1 MLYDLA
7 YCFYSNLMVYYRPT
21 SLIGDFFM
29 KKWKQTLIVTSSV
42 LLLTIAHFSAASL
55 KATDNFAVNG
65 KVSICHATASSTNPY
80 VQEDPN
86 ISNNGDLDGGH
97 LNHTGPVYPASNWG
111 DIIPPYTFTYCADG
125 GYTLIGSICEK
136 NSKPD
141 EAPMIFL
148 YNGLNWTTAGQAIY
162 NNQCVYNTTTP
173 TPSVTPTVTPSVT
186 PSVTPTITPSI
197 TPTVTPTVTPIV
209 TVTPTIT
216 PTPTTDPC
224 ANNACVTPT
233 PTPTSS
239 GCTSNCGSSNNNS
252 SSGGSS
258 SSQPI
263 QAVLGTS
270 TMADTGTFTQ
280 NMMTL
285 LFTLGMMILAL
296 GAKSYAK
303 EKKN

>member
-1 MLYDLA
+1 
-7 YCFYSNLMVYYRPT
+7 
-21 SLIGDFFM
+21 M
-29 KKWKQTLIVTSSV
+29 KTWKRTLIVTSSV
-42 LLLTIAHFSAASL
+42 LLLAIAHFSAPSL

-125 GYTLIGSICEK
+125 GYTLIGSVCEK
-136 NSKPD
+136 NKKSNETPV
-141 EAPMIFL
+141 IFS
-148 YNGLNWTTAGQAIY
+148 YIGLNWTTAGQTIY

-186 PSVTPTITPSI
+186 PTITPSI
-197 TPTVTPTVTPIV
+197 TPTVTPSITPS
-209 TVTPTIT
+209 VTPTATPSATPTVTITVT

-224 ANNACVTPT
+224 ASNGCTTPT
-233 PTPTSS
+233 PTPSSS
-239 GCTSNCGSSNNNS
+239 GCTSNCGSDNNN

-270 TMADTGTFTQ
+270 TMASTGTFAQ
-280 NMMTL
+280 NMMTII
-285 LFTLGMMILAL
+285 FTIGMMILAL

-303 EKKN
+303 EKNN